1 MTWPFGDGSA
11 FPVRDGFDVG
21 GAQERTMG
29 FSVGGF
35 SGQRVAEEVNPDGS
49 ITILRTRL
57 GNPIF
62 ETENRGT
69 AAAILPDPAPRGF
82 VAKATAT
89 ALRFNPYTLSV
100 VNNPYYPAGNLYTV
114 QSFATT
120 WNVDGSDTTHWHD
133 VVIFDG
139 STIKVNAKSMPDLL
153 ITPALSFPAIPYV
166 IAGTPKYGDSSQ
178 NATEKRVFAVGRH
191 EVKSWGGGGTSF
203 VLEPITARTNNKAMT
218 IGQRISG
225 TDKATVSQFYFT
237 GTSWD
242 SLAGGWGLSFAEVTM
257 LLASPYLTSVAGS
270 STVDQPLCVPVATAN
285 TSPSSSVA
293 VTLPSTE
300 LLAYGS
306 AELGSSVYAPE
317 GVFDMFQWLISPFA
331 GTVSYAVPGFKDTT
345 GTTNNW
351 TGSASASN
359 GIAGRTV
366 NYAAS
371 NVLARTAQSETYTHP
386 VINYPLGGDPNGNA
400 GGEYGKYYSS
410 GGGTYEWFTQ
420 PLPMFPRTSTVT
432 KTFSR
437 AAGALGVSATYNMST
452 QTASASAKLGSI
464 ELVNVA
470 FSRIK
475 TSGNQVSPTATTG
488 RFAAEIAN
496 PYAWCTFGNPA
507 YSDSQAFTVTM
518 HADEPNHAN
527 VVGKRQPLILS
538 KASSLIG
545 GQFFANDKHLNDQLY
560 TGTISARPTVD
571 DQALSW
577 NTTDYILY
585 DETNG
590 VYVSLIAYFT
600 ATQAYGAAGSGTLL
614 VSWRVKTRFHDTTT
628 QIHSETISYLELLP
642 ESVLEF
648 GVNYVKSPRI
658 RAIFAP
664 LFQEQGSFPGAHYV
678 TQAEEGNGAAPFHG
692 FNFSLKLRPYPSIST
707 VNADN
712 ATGPDVHFV
721 PVNLLE
727 MLYAYVY
734 SSKYGVDDYARYPV
748 DRTATYNSITT
759 ALFTTGFR
767 VAVKNGTQSNWT
779 DVFGGSYASIQ
790 TVSLHRV

>member
-1 MTWPFGDGSA
+1 
-11 FPVRDGFDVG
+11 
-21 GAQERTMG
+21 MG

-62 ETENRGT
+62 ETENRRA

-89 ALRFNPYTLSV
+89 ALRFNPYTMSV

-178 NATEKRVFAVGRH
+178 NATEKRVFAVGRY

-218 IGQRISG
+218 VGQRISG

-237 GTSWD
+237 GTNWD

-270 STVDQPLCVPVATAN
+270 STVDQAVCTPVASGSS
-285 TSPSSSVA
+285 SPFSSVA
-293 VTLPSTE
+293 ATLPSVE
-300 LLAYGS
+300 LCAVGVGELYSSALADGTYTMYQNIRLPARETFSYSPPGAKETSGTSNSWSGS
-306 AELGSSVYAPE
+306 
-317 GVFDMFQWLISPFA
+317 Q
-331 GTVSYAVPGFKDTT
+331 
-345 GTTNNW
+345 
-351 TGSASASN
+351 SASPVV
-359 GIAGRTV
+359 AGRTLT
-366 NYAAS
+366 YAAS
-371 NVLARTAQSETYTHP
+371 SSLVKTSQSETYT
-386 VINYPLGGDPNGNA
+386 YPAFSAPLFDPDVLSPGA
-400 GGEYGKYYSS
+400 GGIYYSS
-410 GGGTYEWFTQ
+410 GGGYGVWPDTTWNKTPRDANGHGDYDHSAGS
-420 PLPMFPRTSTVT
+420 LPTP
-432 KTFSR
+432 
-437 AAGALGVSATYNMST
+437 ATYITAT
-452 QTASASAKLGSI
+452 QSGSASVKLGAI
-464 ELVNVA
+464 ELVNVT
-470 FSRIK
+470 FSRNK
-475 TSGNQVSPTATTG
+475 TSGNQVVPSPITG
-488 RFAAEIAN
+488 RYAADLAD
-496 PYAWCTFGNPA
+496 PYRWTNAGSGFWEPN
-507 YSDSQAFTVTM
+507 SILQVTM
-518 HADEPNHAN
+518 YASEPNHRD
-527 VVGKRQPLILS
+527 VVGKRQPMIAA
-538 KASSLIG
+538 KAAEMIAG
-545 GQFFANDKHLNDQLY
+545 GKFYDNVNAHNGTALY
-560 TGTISARPTVD
+560 NSTITARPTVD
-571 DQALSW
+571 DQALNW

-590 VYVSLIAYFT
+590 VYVSIISSFVG
-600 ATQAYGAAGSGTLL
+600 TQAYGASGTGTLT
-614 VSWRVKTRFHDTTT
+614 VSWKVESPSGTVTH
-628 QIHSETISYLELLP
+628 QIHEETIGYSELLP
-642 ESVLEF
+642 ESVLVF
-648 GVNYVKSPRI
+648 GVDYVQSPKI
-658 RAIFAP
+658 RAVFAP
-664 LFQEQGSFPGAHYV
+664 LYQEQGSFKGAHYV
-678 TQAEEGNGAAPFHG
+678 TQAEVGGGAAAFHG
-692 FNFSLKLRPYPSIST
+692 FNFFLRLRPYGDLSAIVSDNDSGPN
-707 VNADN
+707 VN
-712 ATGPDVHFV
+712 FV

-734 SSKYGVDDYARYPV
+734 SSKYGVDPYARYPV

>member
-1 MTWPFGDGSA
+1 
-11 FPVRDGFDVG
+11 
-21 GAQERTMG
+21 MG

-62 ETENRGT
+62 ETETRRA

-178 NATEKRVFAVGRH
+178 NATEKRVFAVGRY

-242 SLAGGWGLSFAEVTM
+242 SLSGGWGLSFAEVTM

-270 STVDQPLCVPVATAN
+270 STVDQAVCTPVASGSS
-285 TSPSSSVA
+285 SPFSSVA
-293 VTLPSTE
+293 ATLPSVE
-300 LLAYGS
+300 LCAVGIGELAGASFSPEGLYTMTQYLKFPARETFS
-306 AELGSSVYAPE
+306 YAPPGAKE
-317 GVFDMFQWLISPFA
+317 TSGTANSWAGSQSASPVVAGRTLTYSASSSLVKTSQSENYTYPAFSAPLFTATGA
-331 GTVSYAVPGFKDTT
+331 GTSPGIGGNYYSSSGGYGVW
-345 GTTNNW
+345 GTTDANTTPRDANGQGDYDHSAGALP
-351 TGSASASN
+351 TPATYITATQSGSAS
-359 GIAGRTV
+359 V
-366 NYAAS
+366 
-371 NVLARTAQSETYTHP
+371 
-386 VINYPLGGDPNGNA
+386 
-400 GGEYGKYYSS
+400 
-410 GGGTYEWFTQ
+410 
-420 PLPMFPRTSTVT
+420 
-432 KTFSR
+432 
-437 AAGALGVSATYNMST
+437 
-452 QTASASAKLGSI
+452 KLGAI
-464 ELVNVA
+464 ELVNVT
-470 FSRIK
+470 FSRNK
-475 TSGNQVSPTATTG
+475 TSGNQVVPSPITG
-488 RFAAEIAN
+488 RYNSVIN
-496 PYAWCTFGNPA
+496 DTPYAW
-507 YSDSQAFTVTM
+507 TVPGSSVDEPSSRFDVSM
-518 HADEPNHAN
+518 YAAEPNHAN
-527 VVGKRQPLILS
+527 VIGKRQPMILA
-538 KASSLIG
+538 KAAEFVG
-545 GQFFANDKHLNDQLY
+545 GKFYDNVNAHNNTALY
-560 TGTISARPTVD
+560 NSTITARPTVD
-571 DQALSW
+571 DQALNW

-590 VYVSLIAYFT
+590 VYVSIISSFVG
-600 ATQAYGAAGSGTLL
+600 TQAYGASGTGTLT
-614 VSWRVKTRFHDTTT
+614 VSWKVESPSGTVTH
-628 QIHSETISYLELLP
+628 QIHEETIGYSELLP
-642 ESVLEF
+642 ESVLVF
-648 GVNYVKSPRI
+648 GVDYVQSPKV
-658 RAIFAP
+658 RAVFAP
-664 LFQEQGSFPGAHYV
+664 LYQEQGSFKGAHYV
-678 TQAEEGNGAAPFHG
+678 TQAEVGGGSAAFHG
-692 FNFSLKLRPYPSIST
+692 FNFFLRLRPYGDLSAIVSDNDSGPN
-707 VNADN
+707 VN
-712 ATGPDVHFV
+712 FV

-734 SSKYGVDDYARYPV
+734 SSKYGVDPYARYPV